1 MGVEQIFESNQGFQI
16 EAVSAVVDLF
26 EGWLPGID
34 TAVDESIVDM
44 NEIAARGITRNTWGI
59 SDSLLLDNAK
69 RVQERTRTNLEGKV
83 VEIVPE
89 RHRLTEDQM
98 SKPLRDFTIEM
109 ETGTGKT
116 YVYLRTALE
125 LNRKYGLKKFII
137 VVPRVAI
144 REGVVTAL
152 RQTKQ
157 HFKELFD
164 GVTIHGFAYDSSQIG
179 ELKQFA
185 TEDGLQIMVMN
196 VQAFANDNALIHK
209 VDYDR
214 LQGQKPIDFL
224 TKTRPI
230 LILDEPQLLEGPKW
244 AGAINEL
251 NPLFKIRY
259 SATHRDK
266 NKHCMVYRLGPV
278 DAYERRLVKKIHVLS
293 MSSDEDRNIA
303 FVEVLSVDSKADHA
317 TVLVNKRDA
326 RGRVTLR
333 QGDDLE
339 AKTQLKVYKGWTV
352 EQIYAASDQ
361 SPGAIEF
368 SNGRKIKL
376 HENSEINQSWLTRTQ
391 FQATIEAQLEKEL
404 QLARFARTDLIHPTK
419 ALTLFFIDKVDKYW
433 PDNSDYRNWF
443 EEIYEQVRTEPRF
456 SSLNLPEAAK
466 VHLGYFAKSGGKA
479 KDTRGDSVDD
489 AEAYRLIMQGKE
501 ELIDVNN
508 PVRFIFSHSALSEGW
523 DNPNVFTICH
533 LQETKSSMTRRQQ
546 IGRGLRLPVMA
557 NGQRCRES
565 EINVLKVVAR
575 EAFADF
581 AGGLQTEF
589 SKDADERFGPPIV
602 NDRQTRVML
611 LKDEFSS
618 LPGFKELWDQVRVR
632 TMYKL
637 NFSTD
642 KLMAAIVHRMKMLG
656 TTEVIRSPKVR
667 LKDTEVLITYGS
679 GVQAGREGEIRE
691 LQAEYKMPITDV
703 VGGLTRQTGLA
714 RSTIVK
720 SLVQIDRDDEILL
733 NPTEFMAQ
741 YVKCA
746 REALG
751 QVLVERDGIVYF
763 KDEKR
768 VEPHELNIF
777 PKEQEVFGDNVIEV
791 KNSITNLIS
800 CDSEIEK
807 DFAKAID
814 EDARTKLF
822 VKLPSK
828 FKVSTPIGG
837 YNPDW
842 AIVRQAKSGKLYLYL
857 VRETKGSTV
866 IRDLRF
872 ESEGWKIFFGMKHFN
887 AISVDFNVAKVASD
901 LDIDTPLKDQFRF
914 EFDTFNLIEQ
924 DGNLDQLGNGNPE

>member
-1 MGVEQIFESNQGFQI
+1 MAVEQIFDSNQGFQL
-16 EAVSAVVDLF
+16 EAVASVVDLF
-26 EGWLPGID
+26 EGWLPGVD
-34 TAVDESIVDM
+34 AAVDESIVDM

-59 SDSLLLDNAK
+59 DDSLLVENAK
-69 RVQERTRTNLEGKV
+69 RVQLRTRSNLAGE
-83 VEIVPE
+83 ELPIVPE
-89 RHRLTEDQM
+89 KYRLSEAQM
-98 SKPLRDFTIEM
+98 SAPLRDFTIEM

-152 RQTKQ
+152 KQTKQ

-164 GVTIHGFAYDSSQIG
+164 GITIHGFAYDSSQIG

-214 LQGQKPIDFL
+214 LQGNKPIDFL

-244 AGAINEL
+244 ASAINEL

-259 SATHRDK
+259 SATHRD
-266 NKHCMVYRLGPV
+266 NSKHCMVYRLGPV

-293 MSSDEDRNIA
+293 VSSDEDRNIA

-317 TVLVNKRDA
+317 TVLVNRHDKRS
-326 RGRVTLR
+326 RVKLK

-339 AKTQLKVYKGWTV
+339 EKTQLKVYKGWTV
-352 EQIYAASDQ
+352 EQIYASSDY
-361 SPGAIEF
+361 SPGAVEF
-368 SNGRKIKL
+368 GNGRTIRL
-376 HENSEINQSWLTRTQ
+376 HENSEINSDWLTRTQ
-391 FQATIEAQLEKEL
+391 FQATIEAQFEKEL
-404 QLARFARTDLIHPTK
+404 QLARFTRTDLIHPTK

-433 PDNSDYRNWF
+433 LADSVYKLWF
-443 EEIYEQVRTEPRF
+443 EEIYEQVRSEKRF
-456 SSLNLPEAAK
+456 ASLNLPEASKA
-466 VHLGYFAKSGGKA
+466 HMGYFAKSGGKA
-479 KDTRGDSVDD
+479 KDTKGDSVAD

-501 ELIDVNN
+501 ELIDVDN

-533 LQETKSSMTRRQQ
+533 LQETKSTMTKRQQ
-546 IGRGLRLPVMA
+546 IGRGLRLPVMS
-557 NGQRCRES
+557 NGQRCRE
-565 EINVLKVVAR
+565 EEVNVLRVVAR

-589 SKDADERFGPPIV
+589 KKDADEDFGPPIV
-602 NDRQTRVML
+602 NERKTKTVN
-611 LKDEFSS
+611 LKDDFSNLPGFQEMWELVKKRTTYRFEFSS
-618 LPGFKELWDQVRVR
+618 DNLR
-632 TMYKL
+632 
-637 NFSTD
+637 
-642 KLMAAIVHRMKMLG
+642 AAIVHRMKMLG
-656 TTEVIRSPKVR
+656 TTLPIRSPKVR
-667 LKDTEVLITYGS
+667 VRNTEVLITYGA
-679 GVQAGREGEIRE
+679 GVQPGREGEVRE
-691 LQAEYKMPITDV
+691 LQVEYKMPITDV
-703 VGGLTRQTGLA
+703 VGGLTRATGLA
-714 RSTIVK
+714 RATIVK
-720 SLVQIDRDDEILL
+720 SLQEINRTGEILL
-733 NPTEFMAQ
+733 NPAEFIAQ
-741 YVKCA
+741 YLRCA

-763 KDEKR
+763 E
-768 VEPHELNIF
+768 ELINQNSHSLDIF
-777 PKEQEVFGDNVIEV
+777 PKEQTLYGDNVVEV
-791 KNSITNLIS
+791 QKSITEYIS
-800 CDSEIEK
+800 CDSQIEK

-814 EDARTKLF
+814 DDERTLLF

-828 FKVSTPIGG
+828 FKVATPIGG

-842 AIVRQAKSGKLYLYL
+842 AIVRLSKSGKPFLYL

-887 AISVDFNVAKVASD
+887 AIAVDFNVAKVASD
-901 LDIDTPLKDQFRF
+901 LDLDIPLMDQFRF
-914 EFDTFNLIEQ
+914 EFDTFELVGTEETNQIV
-924 DGNLDQLGNGNPE
+924 